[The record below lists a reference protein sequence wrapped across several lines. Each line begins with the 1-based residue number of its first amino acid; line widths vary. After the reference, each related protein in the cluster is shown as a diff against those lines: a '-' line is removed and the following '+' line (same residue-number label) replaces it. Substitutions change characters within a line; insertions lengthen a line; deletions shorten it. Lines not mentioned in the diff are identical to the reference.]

1 MKEQVDPITTQFSPG
16 GKKSILFI
24 GMTSNRGGTETFIF
38 NMAKLL
44 QQNFNQEFD
53 VYILDDT
60 RQGISMKSDFVQ
72 LDIKIIKLNLPFGRR
87 NHFRKNRI
95 LKSFFE
101 ERAFDLVHINA
112 NSLASVAY
120 LGALKDLRTKIIF
133 HSHNTSLNLNNLTQ
147 KILYYG
153 RMPHFR
159 HILDHSNLIKV
170 AASDAAGKWM
180 FHDKQFIVLPNGVNP
195 KDYKINLDTRSSMRK
210 SLGIPEDA
218 SVFLFVGRL
227 EFQKYPDFG
236 VTAFNDLLVRFPT
249 LQGKVFLVM
258 VGGGSLDGF
267 LHTLSTPNKQYIKF
281 LGVRRDVP
289 NLMSMAD
296 FLLLPSRFEAM
307 PFVAI
312 EAQASGMK
320 ILQSAESRNTKG
332 EITEGHDFPSLR
344 DSLSV
349 WSTFMKKMIDQR
361 PSVLSRKRDN
371 ELIQKSP
378 YNMSVGFVRFINEVY
393 LGTISTEK
401 ETNF

>member
-1 MKEQVDPITTQFSPG
+1 MKEQVDPIATQFSPRR
-16 GKKSILFI
+16 KKSILFI
-24 GMTSNRGGTETFIF
+24 GMTPNRGGTETFIF

-44 QQNFNQEFD
+44 QQNFNQQFD

-60 RQGISMKSDFVQ
+60 RQGISMKADFAR
-72 LDIKIIKLNLPFGRR
+72 LAIKIIKLNLPFGRQ
-87 NHFRKNRI
+87 NHFQKNRI

-112 NSLASVAY
+112 NSLASVTY
-120 LGALKDLRTKIIF
+120 LSALRKTPTRIIF
-133 HSHNTSLNLNNLTQ
+133 HSHNTSINFDNLTQ

-153 RMPHFR
+153 RVPHFR
-159 HILDHSNLIKV
+159 NVLDHSNITRA

-195 KDYKINLDTRSSMRK
+195 KDYKINPDTRSSMRK
-210 SLGIPEDA
+210 VLGIPKDA

-236 VTAFNDLLVRFPT
+236 VAAFNDLLAHYPT

-258 VGGGSLDGF
+258 AGEGSLNGF

-289 NLMSMAD
+289 NLMNMAD

-307 PFVAI
+307 PFVVI
-312 EAQASGMK
+312 EAQASGIK
-320 ILQSAESRNTKG
+320 ILQSAESRNKKG
-332 EITEGHDFPSLR
+332 EITQGNVFPSLH

-349 WSTFMKKMIDQR
+349 WSAFMKNMIDQR
-361 PSVLSRKRDN
+361 PSVLNRERDN

-393 LGTISTEK
+393 LGKLFSAEK
-401 ETNF
+401 VDL